1 MPGGQ
6 PLCERPRRL
15 MAGALTVGALLVMT
29 ACTSDGPG
37 GGTAAGTASTIASG
51 SPWRGALATDTLPAP
66 VHDLRAV
73 SCASAA
79 RCWAIGST
87 LGSGD
92 GPNGAAL
99 VATTDGGTVWSLEAI
114 PTSVGFLSDISCG
127 DVHHCDAV
135 GQSGQT
141 GTGPGVVI
149 DTADGGATWVIQT
162 IPPGTTEVDAVACG
176 TDLHC
181 VAIAR
186 AGGPSETLVS
196 ARAGGPFVTA
206 GSLPVGV
213 TTATA
218 LACTSDR
225 DCWATVDGTGPAGS
239 TGSVVATTDGAASWS
254 LLPTPAGIGELNGI
268 DCDLRPMSGPGPT
281 PTTARSA
288 PGSAGGTTT
297 TAPAGAG
304 GVAGVGCAAVGT
316 TSNSVNA
323 ARTGRGVVITTTDG
337 GGTWSLAPVTSLPA
351 DLLSVS
357 CAGPC
362 VAVGTTAVPD
372 PLEGIVLLTPGTG
385 TTATAWHRA
394 TVVQVALP
402 LAGVSC
408 VSLSACV
415 AVGESITARLEGG

>member
-1 MPGGQ
+1 
-6 PLCERPRRL
+6 
-15 MAGALTVGALLVMT
+15 MAVALTVGALLVLT
-29 ACTSDGPG
+29 ACTPDGPG
-37 GGTAAGTASTIASG
+37 GGTAAGTGSTIASG

-66 VHDLRAV
+66 VHDLQAV

-87 LGSGD
+87 LGSGG
-92 GPNGAAL
+92 GPNGAAV
-99 VATTDGGTVWSLEAI
+99 VATTDGGAVWSLEAI
-114 PTSVGFLSDISCG
+114 PSSVGFLSDISCG
-127 DVHHCDAV
+127 DVHHCDAA

-162 IPPGTTEVDAVACG
+162 IPPGTTEVDGVACRS
-176 TDLHC
+176 DLRC

-186 AGGPSETLVS
+186 AGGPPETMVS
-196 ARAGGPFVTA
+196 DRAGAPFVAA
-206 GSLPVGV
+206 GALPVGV

-225 DCWATVDGTGPAGS
+225 DCWATVNTTGSAGS
-239 TGSVVATTDGAASWS
+239 TGSVVATSDGAASWS
-254 LLPTPAGIGELNGI
+254 HLPTPAGIGELNGI
-268 DCDLRPMSGPGPT
+268 DCDRRPTSGPGPT

-297 TAPAGAG
+297 TTSAGA
-304 GVAGVGCAAVGT
+304 GVAGVGCVAVGS

-337 GGTWSLAPVTSLPA
+337 GAAWSIAPVASLPA

-362 VAVGTTAVPD
+362 VAVGTSAVPA
-372 PLEGIVLLTPGTG
+372 PLEGTVLLTPGSG

-394 TVVQVALP
+394 AVVPVALP